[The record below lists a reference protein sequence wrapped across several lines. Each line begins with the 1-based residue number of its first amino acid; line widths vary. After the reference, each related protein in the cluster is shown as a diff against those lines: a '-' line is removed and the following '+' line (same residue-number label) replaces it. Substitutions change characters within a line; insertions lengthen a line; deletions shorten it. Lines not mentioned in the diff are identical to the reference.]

1 MVLELNFL
9 VERNVN
15 MRLMSD
21 NEIKK
26 SLSNVRAT
34 LAVEGLKMN
43 KRAIATG
50 CKYLKGKVSSQQ
62 AIDDITKYI
71 MGKVR

>member
-1 MVLELNFL
+1 
-9 VERNVN
+9 
-15 MRLMSD
+15 MRLLSD

-26 SLSNVRAT
+26 CLSNVKAT

-43 KRAIATG
+43 RRTIANG
-50 CKYLKGKVSSQQ
+50 SRYLKGKVTSQQ

-71 MGKVR
+71 KGKVR